1 MGNNVTTDTKN
12 SGAGLIMRS
21 ASITLAGTV
30 FQLGVSFL
38 SGLIVARVI
47 GSSAFGIFNIART
60 LCETLIVFTK
70 MGFDIGIVR
79 HFGEHPPGQYAWR
92 NARFLARVLMTVLG
106 LSLIPVAVVLLG
118 GGAWLE
124 QHVYQYPDFGLV
136 IAVMII
142 TVPLMA
148 LTQVLGGAFR
158 GYMQIRPRVIAEFF
172 LQPSV
177 RLAVI
182 LLLFLA
188 GWRLWSVIVGTVLSF
203 VVAVLYLLFRARR
216 TFFIGQQD
224 VEKPEIHDE
233 KWRDFITV
241 GKYSIVISLTV
252 SVAVL
257 LQKLDVMMLGYFA
270 TASDVGKYAVIQMVV
285 SLIAIFN
292 SALNQAVAP
301 MLARFCKEG
310 AIEDMRH
317 LIHQHTRWVVL
328 TSLPVF
334 LVIGFFGNQFMP
346 IFGKDFHVGLPVVA
360 LLALSQFVLA
370 VLSSAG
376 FMLSMTG
383 RHMLEFYTM
392 LIALVCNVI
401 LNFLLI
407 PDYGITGAALATLI
421 SVVLANILRSL
432 QVYRIH
438 GVFPVGG
445 EVLRVVLIGVGVFAV
460 TWFAAQELGFEKSIM
475 AAVIQSL
482 LFCAIYAVLVLR
494 FGLVEED
501 RVLLRWAIEKFRL
514 SRGGGA

>member
-1 MGNNVTTDTKN
+1 MDNRATSNEKIGGT
-12 SGAGLIMRS
+12 GLIVRS
-21 ASITLAGTV
+21 ASITLAGTI
-30 FQLGVSFL
+30 FQLGISFL

-60 LCETLIVFTK
+60 LCETLTVFTK

-79 HFGEHPPGQYAWR
+79 HFGEHPPAQFAWR
-92 NARFLARVLMTVLG
+92 NARFLVRVLMTVLG
-106 LSLIPVAVVLLG
+106 LSLVPVVAVLLG

-124 QHVYQYPDFGLV
+124 QHVYRHPDFSLV
-136 IAVMII
+136 IMAMIFS
-142 TVPLMA
+142 VPLIA

-158 GYMQIRPRVIAEFF
+158 GYLQIRPRVVAEFF

-177 RLAVI
+177 RLAII

-188 GWRLWSVIVGTVLSF
+188 GWRLGSVITGTVLSF
-203 VVAVLYLLFRARR
+203 VVAVLYLLFHARR
-216 TFFIGQQD
+216 TFFTGQKNE
-224 VEKPEIHDE
+224 EKPETQD
-233 KWRDFITV
+233 KQWRDFVTV

-257 LQKLDVMMLGYFA
+257 LQKLDVMLLGYFA
-270 TASDVGKYAVIQMVV
+270 TAADVGRYAVIQMVV

-310 AIEDMRH
+310 AIEEMRR

-334 LVIGFFGNQFMP
+334 LVISFFGNQFMP
-346 IFGKDFHVGLPVVA
+346 IFGKDFYVGLPVVA

-383 RHMLEFYTM
+383 HHMLEFYTM
-392 LIALVCNVI
+392 LIALVCNAV
-401 LNFLLI
+401 LNSLLI
-407 PDYGITGAALATLI
+407 PAYGITGAAVGTLVA
-421 SVVLANILRSL
+421 VVLANMLRSL

-438 GVFPVGG
+438 GVFPVGTG
-445 EVLRVVLIGVGVFAV
+445 VLRVVLIGFGALAV
-460 TWFAAQELGFEKSIM
+460 TLLAARVLGVGQGM
-475 AAVIQSL
+475 LAAAVQSL
-482 LFCAIYAVLVLR
+482 LLCAIYAGLVLR

-501 RVLLRWAIEKFRL
+501 RALLRRAVDQ
-514 SRGGGA
+514 

>member
-30 FQLGVSFL
+30 FQLVISFL

-79 HFGEHPPGQYAWR
+79 HFGEHPPGQYAPR

-106 LSLIPVAVVLLG
+106 LSLIPVAAILLG

-158 GYMQIRPRVIAEFF
+158 GYLRIRPRVIAEFF
-172 LQPSV
+172 LQPSA

-188 GWRLWSVIVGTVLSF
+188 GWRLWSVITGTVLSF
-203 VVAVLYLLFRARR
+203 AVAVLYLLFHARR
-216 TFFIGQQD
+216 TFFNRQQD
-224 VEKPEIHDE
+224 TGKPDNQDE
-233 KWRDFITV
+233 KWRDFVTV

-285 SLIAIFN
+285 SLISIFN

-317 LIHQHTRWVVL
+317 LIHQHTRWVAL

-334 LVIGFFGNQFMP
+334 LVIGFFGNQLMP
-346 IFGKDFHVGLPVVA
+346 IFGKDFHVGLAVVA

-370 VLSSAG
+370 VLSTAG

-392 LIALVCNVI
+392 LVALVCNAI
-401 LNFLLI
+401 LNFFLI
-407 PDYGITGAALATLI
+407 PAYGITGAAVGTLI
-421 SVVLANILRSL
+421 AVVIANVLRSL

-445 EVLRVVLIGVGVFAV
+445 EVLRVVLVGVGVFAV
-460 TWFAAQELGFEKSIM
+460 IVLAARASGVGQGVA
-475 AAVIQSL
+475 AAVVQSL
-482 LFCAIYAVLVLR
+482 LFCVVYAVLMLR

-501 RVLLRWAIEKFRL
+501 RILLHRAIEKYRL
-514 SRGGGA
+514 SKGGAI